1 MTASAAQL
9 LLSALTDLSVPTR
22 DDAGGTAGPGPGPAG
37 PVPGEDTV
45 PGPLTSEPPLFSAA
59 PLTSEPPLVELPPLT
74 SEPTTLGAAGG
85 GPSTGG

>member
-9 LLSALTDLSVPTR
+9 LLSALTDLSVPPR
-22 DDAGGTAGPGPGPAG
+22 DDADGTAGPVG
-37 PVPGEDTV
+37 PVPGEDTA